1 MLNVHLT
8 HRPTRAGALP
18 PKRHRQVGFT
28 LVELLVVIGIIA
40 VLIGILLPALSKAR
54 EHASQIKCM
63 ANLRQIGQA
72 MFIYTNDNQGMLP
85 YGFVIGAYNP
95 SGPPNPNPTM
105 ISVNNVATAY
115 LGETA
120 DWTTLLLSVMT
131 RKDSGYSSG
140 QQATTPD
147 LAGVR
152 KVFMCPTVAVEPTKA
167 AIITHYSAHPRILP
181 DLGTTDWLS
190 PLGGW
195 TLRSCR
201 LARLKRAPELACIF
215 DATVCDPSAT
225 GQWIAFADAYAL
237 DGGGIG
243 AVPGTSYL
251 TDHYPVGKTAGTP
264 LDLTPVPANP
274 KYINTDGNNNKGN
287 IRFRHNGDTQANALM
302 LDGHVAVFNFN
313 KTSKTTDMTLGNVC
327 INYP

>member
-1 MLNVHLT
+1 MLNVHHN
-8 HRPTRAGALP
+8 HRAARAGGLP
-18 PKRHRQVGFT
+18 PKHHRQLGFT

-85 YGFVIGAYNP
+85 YGFVTNGAA
-95 SGPPNPNPTM
+95 
-105 ISVNNVATAY
+105 ISVNGTVTNY
-115 LGETA
+115 PGENA

-131 RKDSGYSSG
+131 RKDSGYTTG

-152 KVFMCPTVAVEPTKA
+152 KVFMCPTVSVEPTKA
-167 AIITHYSAHPRILP
+167 AIITHYSAHPRIMP
-181 DLGTTDWLS
+181 DLSGTDWLS
-190 PLGGW
+190 PSASS
-195 TLRSCR
+195 TLRACR
-201 LARLKRAPELACIF
+201 MARLKRAPELACIF
-215 DATVCDPSAT
+215 DASVSDPSAS
-225 GQWIAFADAYAL
+225 GQWIAFADAFML
-237 DGGGIG
+237 NKNGIQ
-243 AVPGTSYL
+243 ATPYF
-251 TDHYPVGKTAGTP
+251 TDQYPAGKTAGTP
-264 LDLTPVPANP
+264 LDLTTLPANP
-274 KYINTDGNNNKGN
+274 KFINIDGNNNKGN

-302 LDGHVAVFNFN
+302 LDGHVAVFNYN
-313 KTSKTTDMTLGNVC
+313 KTSQTTDMTLGNVC